1 MLILYLFYSSNI
13 FELFNG
19 ITFLCYHAIM
29 RTLFH
34 PNRSDIQLTAILYAL
49 SDPIRLNIVRNL
61 ADSKELTCGAFDIS
75 IAKSTLSH
83 HFKVL
88 RESGVIEIRL
98 EGRQRLIS
106 LRTTDLDNRFP
117 GLLESIQ
124 TATKPF

>member
-1 MLILYLFYSSNI
+1 
-13 FELFNG
+13 
-19 ITFLCYHAIM
+19 M

-34 PNRSDIQLTAILYAL
+34 PNRSDIQLTAVLYAL
-49 SDPIRLNIVRNL
+49 SDPIRLSIVKNL
-61 ADSKELTCGAFDIS
+61 AGGKELNCGAFDIS

-106 LRTTDLDNRFP
+106 LRTADLDERFP
-117 GLLESIQ
+117 GLLKSIL

>member
-1 MLILYLFYSSNI
+1 M

-34 PNRSDIQLTAILYAL
+34 PNRPDIQLTAVLYAL

-61 ADSKELTCGAFDIS
+61 AGSKELTCGAFDIP

-106 LRTTDLDNRFP
+106 IRTTDLDNRFP